1 MKPYTW
7 RAAIL
12 KSNLAPTTRHVLLTL
27 SCYINDVGQSA
38 YPSIKTLA
46 KDTGLTE
53 RAVGTHLHVARDA
66 NWLRVSKHGFGGQKW
81 ANNEYFPQL
90 PGDEAFDEIDAESS
104 AYQSDEK
111 VRARKTVSNALA
123 SGRLQKAPCV
133 TCGSDKAEAHHD
145 DYDSP
150 LAVTWLCRPCHKAV
164 HAWIKKGQE
173 HASSPSKKVRN
184 DVPECSEG
192 QERGSKGQ
200 ELGSG
205 EVRNEVPTNYPL
217 ELSKE
222 LSIKS
227 NKKAAPAA
235 PVLPDWL
242 PRDSWDEWVEY
253 RASIKAALTPKA
265 AQLSI
270 KKLAKLYAEGHD
282 PVAVIDQSIFSGKW
296 TDLYPIKADGQQQA
310 PQRQQSAWAQKQ
322 EREQAFIERIQG
334 KPNANRIIDIN

>member
-53 RAVGTHLHVARDA
+53 RAVGTHLHVARDE

-90 PGDEAFDEIDAESS
+90 PGDEAFDEVDAESS
-104 AYQSDEK
+104 AYQSSEK
-111 VRARKTVSNALA
+111 VRARKAVGNALA

-145 DYDSP
+145 DYGNK
-150 LAVTWLCRPCHKAV
+150 LVVTWLCRPCHKAV
-164 HAWIKKGQE
+164 HAWVKQGQE
-173 HASSPSKKVRN
+173 PSSAPSKKVRN
-184 DVPECSEG
+184 DVPAIAEG
-192 QERGSKGQ
+192 KERGSEGK

-205 EVRNEVPTNYPL
+205 EVRNEVPTNYPV

-222 LSIKS
+222 LSNKS
-227 NKKAAPAA
+227 NKKPAPSA

-242 PRDSWDEWVEY
+242 PKESWNEWVEY
-253 RASIKAALTPKA
+253 RASIKAPLNAKA
-265 AQLSI
+265 SKLSI
-270 KKLAKLYAEGHD
+270 DKLAKLRAEGHD

-296 TDLYPIKADGQQQA
+296 TDLYAIKGGNQA
-310 PQRQQSAWAQKQ
+310 QAQPRQPA
-322 EREQAFIERIQG
+322 
-334 KPNANRIIDIN
+334 KPSRHSGFDKIDYSEGVDANGRF